1 MSLWQQY
8 HQPQSIPEAIK
19 FLSSAPQ
26 PSSIIAGGTDLMLD
40 LNQGNHAPVIAL
52 IDITEISELKKIEV
66 IGGEIHIGACV
77 THNQI
82 VKNSLV
88 QQNAEGLIEACGLIG
103 GPQVRNSAT
112 IGGNV
117 AHALPAADGT
127 IGLLSLDTKLEI
139 ASETGTRVIPMTE
152 FFTGPGKSI
161 LAGKAEFVTRI
172 FIPIKKQNQGSAFKR
187 VMRAQGIAL
196 PILNNSVWI
205 QRDGDKIDEIHIA
218 IGPAGPVPFRARHT
232 EAMLQGAVY
241 SEELIAKA
249 QESILTEAKFRTSKR
264 RASSEYRQQLVTSL
278 FKATMIEAW
287 KRTF

>member
-8 HQPQSIPEAIK
+8 HQPKTIPEAIK
-19 FLSSAPQ
+19 FLSTAPQ

-40 LNQGNHAPVIAL
+40 LNQGNHAPVNAL
-52 IDITEISELKKIEV
+52 IDITEIDALKSIEV
-66 IGGEIHIGACV
+66 IGNEIEIGACV

-82 VKNSLV
+82 VKNALI
-88 QQNAEGLIEACGLIG
+88 QKNAEGLTEACGLIG

-127 IGLLSLDTKLEI
+127 IGLLSLNTKLEI
-139 ASETGTRVIPMTE
+139 ASESGTRIIAMTD

-161 LAGKAEFVTRI
+161 LAGKAEFLTRV
-172 FIPIKKQNQGSAFKR
+172 FIPLRQANQGSAFKR

-205 QRDGDKIDEIHIA
+205 QRDGDKIAEIRIA
-218 IGPAGPVPFRARHT
+218 IGPAGPVPFRARQT
-232 EAMLQGAVY
+232 EALLKGAVY
-241 SEELIAKA
+241 SEELITKA
-249 QESILTEAKFRTSKR
+249 QESILDEAKFRTSKR
-264 RASSEYRQQLVTSL
+264 RATSEYRQQLVTNL
-278 FKATMIEAW
+278 FKATIIEAW